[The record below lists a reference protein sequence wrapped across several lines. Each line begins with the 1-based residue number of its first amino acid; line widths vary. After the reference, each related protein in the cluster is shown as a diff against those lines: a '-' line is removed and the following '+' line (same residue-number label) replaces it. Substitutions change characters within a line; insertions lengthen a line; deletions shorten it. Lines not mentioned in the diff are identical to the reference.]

1 MAAFNLSLPKLQIA
15 INRAWQDP
23 IRNTQF
29 IAHVDALRG
38 QLQRQTITLGPQIT
52 GSGRNAKQITQTIF
66 WPEVCSTSTSSCSDE
81 CTTASGEAT
90 DNSQDVTLSCLRE
103 AGFVESS
110 KRFRVSPLNWEE
122 VVAYQ
127 LLLKMKALDEY
138 LNTAYIAFL
147 EANKGEHEYELSVGL
162 DNAGDWEIPTV
173 DWDVNLIPEF
183 LLAATIAEFS
193 NPYILDGTNFWTQ
206 RAQAAAY
213 QQNLD
218 GKGAQN
224 LFGNGNTF
232 DWVVDPISLNAAAPG
247 KTYMVNPSAVAF
259 VSGNFWATT
268 PENFAGTH
276 RMYKIASRNLP
287 GVWYDIHEL
296 ESCTS
301 NDFVTSWKI
310 RVNGAFLLN
319 PLNCEKE
326 NRTGILAFEKV

>member
-15 INRAWQDP
+15 INNAWRDP

-29 IAHVDALRG
+29 IAKVDSLRG

-103 AGFVESS
+103 AGFTESF
-110 KRFRVSPLNWEE
+110 KRFRVSPLDWEE

-147 EANKGEHEYELSVGL
+147 EANKGEHEYELSVGS
-162 DNAGDWEIPTV
+162 DNAGDWEIPSA
-173 DWDVNLIPEF
+173 DWNAELILEF
-183 LLAATIAEFS
+183 MLAAEMAEFS
-193 NPYILDGTNFWTQ
+193 NPYILDGTNFWTLK
-206 RAQAAAY
+206 AQGGLF

-218 GKGAQN
+218 GKGIAN
-224 LFGNGNTF
+224 LFNDPF
-232 DWVVDPISLNAAAPG
+232 MWVQDPRGLNAAAPG

-259 VSGNFWATT
+259 VSGNFWATK